1 MSTTRIYVFKKIS
14 LLNCVVG
21 LTILNPMPILATA
34 PNFSVPVP
42 TNSSVSSV
50 GSKNALLAQTPQVFC
65 DVINIKTGQLA
76 LRFTPGGKARA
87 GLNNGNVVKWL
98 RDGNSP
104 WIYVRVVQGPNRR
117 INGLTGWV
125 NSDYLSCY
133 DDA

>member
-1 MSTTRIYVFKKIS
+1 MSTIRINVFKKIS
-14 LLNCVVG
+14 LLNCV
-21 LTILNPMPILATA
+21 TA
-34 PNFSVPVP
+34 PNLPVT
-42 TNSSVSSV
+42 TNPSLDA
-50 GSKNALLAQTPQVFC
+50 KNALIAQTPQVFC

-76 LRFTPGGKARA
+76 LRFTPGGKSRA

-104 WIYVRVVQGPNRR
+104 WVYVRVLQGPNRR
-117 INGLTGWV
+117 VNGLTGWV

>member
-1 MSTTRIYVFKKIS
+1 MSTIRINVFKKIS

-21 LTILNPMPILATA
+21 LTIFNPMPILATA
-34 PNFSVPVP
+34 PNPHIT
-42 TNSSVSSV
+42 TNPSLNAN
-50 GSKNALLAQTPQVFC
+50 NALLAQTPQVFC
-65 DVINIKTGQLA
+65 DVINIRTGQLA
-76 LRFTPGGKARA
+76 LRFTPGGKSRA

-104 WIYVRVVQGPNRR
+104 WVYVRVLQGPNRR
-117 INGLTGWV
+117 VNGLTGWV

>member
-1 MSTTRIYVFKKIS
+1 MSTIRINIFKKIS

-21 LTILNPMPILATA
+21 LTIFNPMPILATA
-34 PNFSVPVP
+34 PNLSVTTNPSFSA
-42 TNSSVSSV
+42 
-50 GSKNALLAQTPQVFC
+50 KNALLAQTPQVFC

-104 WIYVRVVQGPNRR
+104 WVYVRVLQGPNRR
-117 INGLTGWV
+117 VNGLTGWV